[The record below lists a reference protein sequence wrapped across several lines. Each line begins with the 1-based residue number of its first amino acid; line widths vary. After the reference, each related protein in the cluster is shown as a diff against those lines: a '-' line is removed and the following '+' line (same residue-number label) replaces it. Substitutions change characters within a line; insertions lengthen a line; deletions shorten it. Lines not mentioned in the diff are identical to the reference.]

1 MNKLLVLAV
10 GTILCAALIEVRAER
25 FDAAAWAKV
34 KTYDVVEIENLDR
47 LLPGEIVGVR
57 FHYRHRRISHRKPN
71 WYQGSL
77 WTYNAGEKKK
87 LSSVPVMVAKE
98 SLPAFEAI
106 ATAFKSGNS
115 YLAYGVVLQD
125 SERLHFRF
133 LRLIGTKVER
143 DTAGNAT
150 VGW

>member
-1 MNKLLVLAV
+1 MSKFLLLSL
-10 GTILCAALIEVRAER
+10 GTILCAAFSEVRAER

-77 WTYNAGEKKK
+77 WTYNAEAKKK
-87 LSSVPVMVAKE
+87 LNSVPVMVAKD

-106 ATAFKSGNS
+106 APAFKP
-115 YLAYGVVLQD
+115 
-125 SERLHFRF
+125 
-133 LRLIGTKVER
+133 
-143 DTAGNAT
+143 
-150 VGW
+150 